1 MAVPTAIML
10 IRAECIHGREFA
22 TKGRLQLPGQYH
34 TEAVGSTMSMSST

>member
-22 TKGRLQLPGQYH
+22 AKGRLQLPGQYH
-34 TEAVGSTMSMSST
+34 TAAVGSTMPTSAT